1 MSDYAYVA
9 SLRTLEHIGRVATK
23 ELAGA
28 FEKQSFWRRQN
39 ASDGEAGVVDA
50 ILASDQIAAHHRP
63 IDPGQHV
70 IVQRIHFAKCGAH
83 LSRLRYDA
91 TRKGGEGYESL
102 LQIDALFAE
111 REEEIAARVGINNRL
126 HAQLRLM
133 HLHYGSRNHT
143 ILAGRCDKVADHAD
157 VRIQGLGRGGSSSA
171 QAHRFLR
178 CGLDGCLSCCLRRC
192 WGRSR
197 RGSSRS
203 CSPARGC
210 CSATGLRL

>member
-39 ASDGEAGVVDA
+39 ASDGEAGVVDS
-50 ILASDQIAAHHRP
+50 ILASDKIAAHDGP

-70 IVQRIHFAKCGAH
+70 IMQCIHFSEGRTH
-83 LSRLRYDA
+83 LARLGYDA
-91 TRKGGEGYESL
+91 SGEGSESNKSL
-102 LQIDALFAE
+102 FQIHALFAE
-111 REEEIAARVGINNRL
+111 GEEEIATRVGINNRL

-143 ILAGRCDKVADHAD
+143 ILSGRCDKVADHAD
-157 VRIQGLGRGGSSSA
+157 VRIQRLGRGGSSSA
-171 QAHRFLR
+171 EAHRLLR
-178 CGLDGCLSCCLRRC
+178 CSLSRCLSFGRC
-192 WGRSR
+192 WRRSSCR
-197 RGSSRS
+197 SSRLS
-203 CSPARGC
+203 
-210 CSATGLRL
+210 